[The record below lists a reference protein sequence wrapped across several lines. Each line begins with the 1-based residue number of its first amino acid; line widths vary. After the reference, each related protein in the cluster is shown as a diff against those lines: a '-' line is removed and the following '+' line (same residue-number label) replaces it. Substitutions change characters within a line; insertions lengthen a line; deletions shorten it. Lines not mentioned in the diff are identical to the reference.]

1 MASSQIIY
9 QNTRNALTEGQIANW
24 RNYTYTNLGVNKKF
38 SLSELQTFMD
48 IECLNIEEDIM
59 DQLKEQLILGEI
71 SHEDLYFVLIDS
83 CVMCTQDIQSILS
96 KITENISNN
105 AKIVLI
111 DSHIGKTENN
121 YKLLNPKKYS
131 NIDMYILENNLA
143 YIKGQE
149 IDGDVIMTDDILYTA
164 VLKTNFYLEN
174 KILTVVEDEL
184 MNNNQWKKGSRN
196 EANDNAQILL
206 MEHLLEMIPDSN
218 GIIVSNDKLLIQKVD
233 ELSNNSDI
241 NLMYFNP

>member
-1 MASSQIIY
+1 
-9 QNTRNALTEGQIANW
+9 
-24 RNYTYTNLGVNKKF
+24 
-38 SLSELQTFMD
+38 
-48 IECLNIEEDIM
+48 
-59 DQLKEQLILGEI
+59 
-71 SHEDLYFVLIDS
+71 
-83 CVMCTQDIQSILS
+83 MCTQDIQSILS

>member
-9 QNTRNALTEGQIANW
+9 QNARNALTEGQIANW
-24 RNYTYTNLGVNKKF
+24 RNYTYTNLGVNEKF

-48 IECLNIEEDIM
+48 IECLNIEEEII
-59 DQLKEQLILGEI
+59 DQLKEQLILGEV

-96 KITENISNN
+96 KITKNISNN

-121 YKLLNPKKYS
+121 YKLLNPEKYS

-184 MNNNQWKKGSRN
+184 MDNNQWERGSRN